1 MSLVEHASMMRAAVP
16 VLKIPFAWICL
27 FLNVFIPGLGK
38 SYVNFYELLFNPFI
52 QTGTILSGWLCL
64 CFGHPRFS
72 QSDNWRGR
80 IGTFI
85 INIIVGISQAFTII
99 FCLVGWG
106 WSIWWGMMMVELA
119 SECHAFSLKCNALF
133 SKSNYFIRK
142 TQKTTSG
149 CCYHGKCGGRHD
161 FE

>member
-1 MSLVEHASMMRAAVP
+1 MMRAAVP
-16 VLKIPFAWICL
+16 VLKIPLAWICL
-27 FLNVFIPGLGK
+27 FLNLFIPGLGK
-38 SYVNFYELLFNPFI
+38 NINDKNFCKFSPKSLLK
-52 QTGTILSGWLCL
+52 TGTILSGWLCL

-106 WSIWWGMMMVELA
+106 WSVWWGMMMVELA
-119 SECHAFSLKCNALF
+119 SESWFWLRLF
-133 SKSNYFIRK
+133 WSIFLRIYVF
-142 TQKTTSG
+142 
-149 CCYHGKCGGRHD
+149 
-161 FE
+161 